1 MSCVFMRRFL
11 TQDSKGKKT
20 KQHKTIPILLR
31 FCLSFSKNTADLNVV
46 DFFYQYYPFKNKKGK

>member
-1 MSCVFMRRFL
+1 MRRFL